1 MKTVILT
8 VIGTLLALAC
18 VFGLAIGFGGPGQPA
33 PLPSINDP
41 FKTID
46 YSDLPP
52 VQRYTARDGAEL
64 GFRAYASPGGTVR
77 GSVVLIHGSSASSNS
92 MHALAKGLAQG
103 GYTAYALDMRGHGVS
118 GSKGQIAYIGQLE
131 DDLADFMEA
140 VKPVAP
146 ATLLGFS
153 SGGGFA
159 LRFAGDSRQKLFDN
173 YLLLA
178 PYLHYRAPTVRPR
191 SGGWVS
197 VGMPRMIA
205 LTVLNRLGITA
216 FNGLPVIAFAL
227 DAHAQK
233 FLTPNYSFALMQ
245 NFQPRDDY
253 RAGMRA
259 ARQPMEVLVGAQDE
273 LFQADRFA
281 EAFRD
286 AGRPLR
292 VTLVADTGHIALTLK
307 PEAIQAALAAL
318 ARLDAPSGR

>member
-18 VFGLAIGFGGPGQPA
+18 VFAVAIGFGGPGQPA

-41 FKTID
+41 FKSVD

-64 GFRAYASPGGTVR
+64 GFRAYASPGGAVR

-216 FNGLPVIAFAL
+216 FNDLPVIAFAL